1 MTGSTSRTG
10 GHGRCTTN
18 VVMMRLGGEVMAIPT
33 DCLRE
38 ILEPVPVTRVPR
50 AGAFSSGLINVRGS
64 VVPLADLRV
73 AFGMPVADASEDTR
87 MVVLDVPVA
96 GETITVAIIAD
107 KVHDV
112 SEFDPAGLEELP
124 AVGHGWPPD
133 FIRGIGKWQDDFVL
147 LPDLETV
154 FSQAVQTHAPAASL
168 SDKES

>member
-1 MTGSTSRTG
+1 M
-10 GHGRCTTN
+10 N
-18 VVMMRLGGEVMAIPT
+18 VVTMRLGGEVMAIPT

-50 AGAFSSGLINVRGS
+50 AGAFSNGLINVRGA

-73 AFGMPVADASEDTR
+73 AFGMGLCAATEDTR

-96 GETITVAIIAD
+96 GETVTVAIIAD

-112 SEFDPAGLEELP
+112 SRFDPAGIEELP
-124 AVGHGWPPD
+124 DVGHGWPAE
-133 FIRGIGKWQDDFVL
+133 FVRGIGKWQDDFVL

-154 FSQAVQTHAPAASL
+154 FSQAVNAHAPAASL
-168 SDKES
+168 TEKES